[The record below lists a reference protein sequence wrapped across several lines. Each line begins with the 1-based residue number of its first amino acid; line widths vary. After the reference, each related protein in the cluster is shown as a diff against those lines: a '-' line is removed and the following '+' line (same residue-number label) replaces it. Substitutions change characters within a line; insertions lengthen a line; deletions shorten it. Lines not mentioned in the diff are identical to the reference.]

1 MTRRDSKDRC
11 NEHGERERQLVL
23 FISRCYLTA
32 TKLNHTSRT
41 FEPRSFCFYR
51 LLFSL
56 LLFLDDSVR
65 EVSFPP
71 SPRQRI
77 TCSFASLCFVPHRK
91 YPCTRCASNLP
102 RRAARLSLSPPSVG
116 RAIDSRL
123 SQYINDGWVFQVSDS
138 RYSHSGSAV
147 QMTYFY
153 VSFSYLI
160 LRTVAM
166 ALYAAS
172 VHDESR
178 VARNVLYSV
187 PAHNYQI
194 EIHRFL
200 VQVATDNISL
210 TGLNFFPV
218 TRTVLLTDD
227 SVCKQ
232 WIHACRR
239 KDKINIKNATVCS
252 VHFLPE
258 DYERDL
264 KAELL
269 NIKPKKMLKISA
281 VPSLHL
287 NIDSR
292 PNKMNIEASSSHQ
305 PESPQITVSDRQTR
319 QINRHSRKRGLERLK
334 TLSPKKKKFDVGTI
348 TDSTSDSERHL
359 KARLDKLEKDNKQ
372 MQTEMNKLKLKN
384 KSLTLALSRKSK
396 HIQQLENR
404 INAKVKER
412 VSIVLRKIFTEN
424 QIKNLLVTKRSQNGQ
439 EKI

>member
-1 MTRRDSKDRC
+1 MSPGSSTESYPAFAHIGLRENPAKNLNQVTCPDRESNPGHLVSQPDALTVTPQQPSKYRETGRVGIVTRQTDRRNAAADDGTATTISTMIVTGRRRLLGRLRRD
-11 NEHGERERQLVL
+11 
-23 FISRCYLTA
+23 
-32 TKLNHTSRT
+32 
-41 FEPRSFCFYR
+41 
-51 LLFSL
+51 
-56 LLFLDDSVR
+56 
-65 EVSFPP
+65 EV
-71 SPRQRI
+71 
-77 TCSFASLCFVPHRK
+77 ALHH
-91 YPCTRCASNLP
+91 
-102 RRAARLSLSPPSVG
+102 LS
-116 RAIDSRL
+116 AK
-123 SQYINDGWVFQVSDS
+123 
-138 RYSHSGSAV
+138 
-147 QMTYFY
+147 
-153 VSFSYLI
+153 
-160 LRTVAM
+160 
-166 ALYAAS
+166 
-172 VHDESR
+172 
-178 VARNVLYSV
+178 
-187 PAHNYQI
+187 
-194 EIHRFL
+194 
-200 VQVATDNISL
+200 
-210 TGLNFFPV
+210 
-218 TRTVLLTDD
+218 DD

-239 KDKINIKNATVCS
+239 KDKINIKYATVCS

-287 NIDSR
+287 DIDSR